1 MKEVRRG
8 CMEIVK
14 DPCGM
19 VVVRNRMKMVWTED
33 HSAWNCT
40 LKVTY
45 YDHFQFKHAF
55 WVSTGS
61 HLHAKMW
68 SNKHVDFLY
77 CRSEYSC
84 IHPMNK
90 KPCLSTCLFKSPS
103 CLMSCWS
110 FLTEASQKNW
120 IGDFICVLYVWAQ
133 ETVRFSQRNSVLLV
147 RKKSTSSPDDSLK
160 IAVL

>member
-40 LKVTY
+40 LKGHMLSGSLL
-45 YDHFQFKHAF
+45 DHIYMLKCSINMLIFP
-55 WVSTGS
+55 
-61 HLHAKMW
+61 
-68 SNKHVDFLY
+68 Y
-77 CRSEYSC
+77 CQSEYSC
-84 IHPMNK
+84 IHPLNK

-110 FLTEASQKNW
+110 FLTEASQQNW

-133 ETVRFSQRNSVLLV
+133 ETVRFSKDYSVLLV
-147 RKKSTSSPDDSLK
+147 RKK
-160 IAVL
+160 VLHHQMTTWKQL